1 MNTLGRQVGNGIAWN
16 LANMVVSRG
25 ASVVF
30 TLFLARFLTPD
41 AFGLMAMIAICYA
54 LADVLM
60 VSGFGQA
67 IIRQKQLEDIDLS
80 TAFVTNLAFSVLIYL
95 ALYLS
100 APWVAY
106 FYEQPE
112 LIALIRVIGL
122 VLFINAFKVVQLAL
136 LNRAMDFKS
145 LMRINSTAT
154 IVAGIIAV
162 LMAYAG
168 LGVWSLIAQFMIAA
182 AVSTSLLWLSG
193 GWQRPSLAF
202 SMPAFRRMFG
212 FGSKLTL
219 ESTLNVLYE
228 NSYVLVIGRVFSAEA
243 TGLYYFAKRIR
254 DLVVDQLNSA
264 VQQATYPAMAQLQDD
279 LDGLR
284 RMYRIVLQL
293 LFYIM
298 APALLLITV
307 LADPLFKIAFDARW
321 MPAVPY
327 LQLLCIAGM
336 LLPVHTINFNMLKVL
351 GRTDLVLY
359 TGITKKAI
367 HLALLAGS
375 IPFGLIGIVAGQI
388 LAVALSSLYYMHCSA
403 TQIGYTWRAQL
414 LDMFEP
420 IAVAAASAGATAWLM
435 HAAGLNP
442 SWHALAGGFCFAAL
456 YLLLSQLAG
465 VAGHVF
471 LKERLE
477 AQLRRRGG
485 KIQGTQT

>member
-1 MNTLGRQVGNGIAWN
+1 MSNLGTQVGHGIAWN

-80 TAFVTNLAFSVLIYL
+80 TAFVTNLAFSVLIYSV
-95 ALYLS
+95 LYLS

-106 FYEQPE
+106 FYEQAE
-112 LIALIRVIGL
+112 LTVLIRVIGL

-145 LMRINSTAT
+145 LMRINSAAT
-154 IVAGIIAV
+154 IVAGTIAV
-162 LMAYAG
+162 FMAYAG
-168 LGVWSLIAQFMIAA
+168 LGVWSLVAQFMIAA
-182 AVSTSLLWLSG
+182 AVSTALLWLSG
-193 GWQRPSLAF
+193 NWRPSLAF
-202 SMPAFRRMFG
+202 SKQAFSRMFG

-254 DLVVDQLNSA
+254 DLIVDQLNSA

-279 LDGLR
+279 PDGLR

-298 APALLLITV
+298 APALLLITI
-307 LADPLFKIAFDARW
+307 LADPLFKIAFDTRW
-321 MPAVPY
+321 TAAVPY

-336 LLPVHTINFNMLKVL
+336 LLPIHTVNFNMLKVL

-367 HLALLAGS
+367 HLALLAAS

-388 LAVALSSLYYMHCSA
+388 LAVALSSLYYMYCSA
-403 TQIGYTWRAQL
+403 VHIGYTWRAQL

-420 IAVAAASAGATAWLM
+420 IAVAAACAGATAWLM
-435 HAAGLNP
+435 HTAAMSPG
-442 SWHALAGGFCFAAL
+442 WHALTGGLCFAVL
-456 YLLLSQLAG
+456 YLLLSHLSG
-465 VAGHVF
+465 VAGYVF
-471 LKERLE
+471 LKERL
-477 AQLRRRGG
+477 QVWLRRNAS
-485 KIQGTQT
+485 KIQETET

>member
-1 MNTLGRQVGNGIAWN
+1 MSTLGKQVGHGIAWN

-67 IIRQKQLEDIDLS
+67 IIRQKQLQDIDLS
-80 TAFVTNLAFSVLIYL
+80 TAFVTNLVFSVLIYA
-95 ALYLS
+95 ALYLA
-100 APWVAY
+100 APWVAR
-106 FYEQPE
+106 FYEQAE
-112 LIALIRVIGL
+112 LIPLIRVIGL

-154 IVAGIIAV
+154 IAAGAVAV

-168 LGVWSLIAQFMIAA
+168 LGVWSLVAQFMIAA
-182 AVSTSLLWLSG
+182 AVSTALLWLG
-193 GWQRPSLAF
+193 GSWRPSLAF
-202 SMPAFRRMFG
+202 SARSFRQMFS

-254 DLVVDQLNSA
+254 DLIVDQLNSA

-279 LDGLR
+279 LEGLR

-307 LADPLFKIAFDARW
+307 LAEPLFRIAFDARW
-321 MPAVPY
+321 APAVPY

-336 LLPVHTINFNMLKVL
+336 LLPIHTVNFNMLKVL

-359 TGITKKAI
+359 TGMSKKAI
-367 HLALLAGS
+367 HLVLLAAS
-375 IPFGLIGIVAGQI
+375 IPFGLIGIVTGQI
-388 LAVALSSLYYMHCSA
+388 IAVALSSLYYMHCSA
-403 TQIGYTWRAQL
+403 TQIGYSWRAQL
-414 LDMFEP
+414 LDLFEP
-420 IAVAAASAGATAWLM
+420 IAVAAVCAGATAWLM
-435 HAAGLNP
+435 HTAALTP
-442 SWHALAGGFCFAAL
+442 SWHALAGGFCFGAL
-456 YLLLSQLAG
+456 YLLLSHLAG
-465 VAGHVF
+465 VAGHMF
-471 LKERLE
+471 LKEKLQAWFQRNT
-477 AQLRRRGG
+477 G
-485 KIQGTQT
+485 KIQETET